1 MISTVF
7 DSYTNNIVYTPAL
20 SMTTTNLPYDKG
32 NNLLGDLS
40 EIEELFF
47 MTNGFTN
54 CYMSLWDVC
63 PYCYF
68 QLSLKQRIH
77 IFYISWKKSI
87 APELS
92 GHSVLC
98 ETVSWLCT
106 QYMSSVVLPTAPSSS
121 CLFSKRGFVLVF
133 FAKFAA
139 FLLPTYLFFK
149 YYYQLTIFFYI
160 HDHVICGF
168 TFSIL
173 RLYCSLCLAPYWC
186 SWLIQAKCFPISV
199 D

>member
-7 DSYTNNIVYTPAL
+7 DSYTNNIVCTPAL
-20 SMTTTNLPYDKG
+20 SMMTTNLPYDKG

-63 PYCYF
+63 PYCCF
-68 QLSLKQRIH
+68 QISLKQRIH

-121 CLFSKRGFVLVF
+121 CLFSKRGFVLV
-133 FAKFAA
+133 
-139 FLLPTYLFFK
+139 LFSPSLQPF
-149 YYYQLTIFFYI
+149 YFQLTIFFYMI
-160 HDHVICGF
+160 MWYVDSH
-168 TFSIL
+168 SA
-173 RLYCSLCLAPYWC
+173 SLGYIVAY
-186 SWLIQAKCFPISV
+186 A
-199 D
+199 